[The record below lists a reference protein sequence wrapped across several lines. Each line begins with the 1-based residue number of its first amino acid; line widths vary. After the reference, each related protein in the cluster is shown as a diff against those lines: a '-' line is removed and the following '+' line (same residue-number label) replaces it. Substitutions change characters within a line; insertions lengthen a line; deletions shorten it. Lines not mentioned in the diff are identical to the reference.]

1 MAQARVN
8 ANGAPDIFDVRN
20 IANAYHSDS
29 RSRKIA
35 DEMSR
40 DRESAIASVGGRRE
54 RMMRGELG
62 MHGANMGERM
72 MRGEL
77 GMHGANMGAAGGGCD
92 TRGSAE
98 VLTRDGRAVPYNDRV
113 PHFPADPAC
122 QFPSDCGG
130 DLLGFNTLTLDA
142 FPIGVPA
149 PGAVVSEG
157 TINIGSQ
164 TADKFK
170 PRYLFW
176 EGRDVSQGYAV
187 VPSLLLRAT
196 VGVAQQTVGRGA
208 FNAITSAVFALTNT
222 PLPVGWDAFRNIEG
236 QTLSIEFG
244 NFLPAVG
251 TSVEFFGC
259 LWGDAGVMGY

>member
-1 MAQARVN
+1 MRTSNVNPGYAHLMAQARVN

-62 MHGANMGERM
+62 MHGANMG
-72 MRGEL
+72 
-77 GMHGANMGAAGGGCD
+77 AAGGGCD

-113 PHFPADPAC
+113 PHYPADPAC

-130 DLLGFNTLTLDA
+130 DLLGFNTLTVAA

-149 PGAVVSEG
+149 PGAVISQG

-176 EGRDVSQGYAV
+176 EGRDVSQGFAV
-187 VPSLLLRAT
+187 VPSLLVSSF
-196 VGVAQQTVGRGA
+196 VGPAQQTIGSGP
-208 FNAITSAVFALTNT
+208 FNSITSAVFALTNT
-222 PLPVGWDAFRNIEG
+222 PLPIGWDAFRNIEG
-236 QTLSIEFG
+236 QTLVINFG

-251 TSVEFFGC
+251 TSVQFFGC
-259 LWGDAGVMGY
+259 IWGDAGVMGY